1 MMNLDS
7 LVNSSMFNWVILPLL
22 IFLARIVD
30 VSLGT
35 IRISFISK
43 GLKYLASLCG
53 FVEVIIWLLAIRV
66 IMQNLNN
73 PVCYIAYGAGF
84 GMGTFIGL
92 QIEKKLA
99 LGNAVIRIVTQKD
112 ASELINTLRSQGF
125 GVTNIDAEGAEG
137 KVNVLYVIIKRH
149 DLHAVSAAI
158 EKFNPKAFYTI
169 EDLKLVSSGI
179 FPDQKARY
187 HFLPIIGPFR
197 FWRKGK

>member
-1 MMNLDS
+1 MMNLEP
-7 LVNSSMFNWVILPLL
+7 LINSDIFNWIILPLL

-35 IRISFISK
+35 IRISFVSK
-43 GLKYLASLCG
+43 GLKHLASICG

-99 LGNAVIRIVTQKD
+99 LGDAVIRIVTQKD
-112 ASELINTLRSQGF
+112 ATDLINALRSQGF
-125 GVTNIDAEGAEG
+125 GVTSIDGEGAEG

-149 DLHAVSAAI
+149 DFQAVSTAI
-158 EKFNPKAFYTI
+158 EKFNPNAFYTL
-169 EDLKLVSSGI
+169 EDLKLVSRGI
-179 FPDQKARY
+179 FPNQKARY
-187 HFLPIIGPFR
+187 HFTPIIGPFR